1 MKNTNSNLD
10 HSIGRRVGSMWLT
23 VSVVTQCQYLGVL
36 TYKMCVWYNL
46 ILPAQRIVR
55 KHATKFSPSKNDKR
69 KEEKETEREAQ
80 PLENHDEIK
89 SH

>member
-1 MKNTNSNLD
+1 
-10 HSIGRRVGSMWLT
+10 
-23 VSVVTQCQYLGVL
+23 
-36 TYKMCVWYNL
+36 MCVWYNL

>member
-1 MKNTNSNLD
+1 
-10 HSIGRRVGSMWLT
+10 
-23 VSVVTQCQYLGVL
+23 
-36 TYKMCVWYNL
+36 MCVWYNL

-55 KHATKFSPSKNDKR
+55 KHATEFSPSKNDKR